1 MRRAVSTLSLL
12 GLLSVSAGGPA
23 LADEPSKVEK
33 LPEAVEQSLV
43 AQAQG
48 LKTDDGSTVMDTL
61 RYAERMRP
69 ERFKLAGPFEFEYS
83 DDGELDEVN
92 VCFFTGMKRLP
103 DDTYCSLTWEVSK
116 DHKSLVPLPERTH
129 ENLMRYST
137 MYALMGGRDTFLRE
151 IDDIYDQY
159 CIDSKTGAKLC

>member
-1 MRRAVSTLSLL
+1 MRRTVSVMLL
-12 GLLSVSAGGPA
+12 GLAISGAAPA
-23 LADEPSKVEK
+23 FPDEPSKAEK
-33 LPEAVEQSLV
+33 LSEAVQQALV

-48 LKTDDGSTVMDTL
+48 MKTDDGATVMETL
-61 RYAERMRP
+61 RYAEQMRP
-69 ERFKLAGPFEFEYS
+69 NRFKLAGPFEFEYS
-83 DDGELDEVN
+83 DDGDLDEVN

-116 DHKSLVPLPERTH
+116 DHKSLVALPERTH

-151 IDDIYDQY
+151 IDDIYDQN
-159 CIDSKTGAKLC
+159 CVDSKTGGKLC